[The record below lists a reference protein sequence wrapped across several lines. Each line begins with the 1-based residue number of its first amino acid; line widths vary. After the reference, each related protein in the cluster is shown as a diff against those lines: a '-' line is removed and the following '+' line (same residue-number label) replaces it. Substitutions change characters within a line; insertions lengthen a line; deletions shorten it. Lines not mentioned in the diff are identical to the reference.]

1 MRMKIAYWKKP
12 LCCALRNEQ
21 LPGKEPIFKKHSG
34 LCLENCGRE
43 LPLIK
48 IKLATPF
55 YVPLNDWKTSI
66 TWLFQT
72 NVDAKVKGL

>member
-43 LPLIK
+43 LPLIN
-48 IKLATPF
+48 IKLAAPF
-55 YVPLNDWKTSI
+55 YVPLND
-66 TWLFQT
+66 
-72 NVDAKVKGL
+72 